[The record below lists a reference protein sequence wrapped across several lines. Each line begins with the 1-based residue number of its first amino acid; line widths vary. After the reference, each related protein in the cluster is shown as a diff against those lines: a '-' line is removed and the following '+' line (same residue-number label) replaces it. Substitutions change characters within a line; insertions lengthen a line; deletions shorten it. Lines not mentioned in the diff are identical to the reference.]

1 MAHIN
6 EHDKNHILMI
16 NYLQGNQWLE
26 LIAIRGVCK
35 YGNST
40 MTYSGAGLNPV
51 IYCQEYEG
59 NFRMKLATYLILMK
73 NGLVS
78 CPGIA

>member
-1 MAHIN
+1 MAQIN
-6 EHDKNHILMI
+6 EHDKNQSLMI
-16 NYLQGNQWLE
+16 NYLQVNQWLE
-26 LIAIRGVCK
+26 FITIQGVWK

-51 IYCQEYEG
+51 IYCQECEG
-59 NFRMKLATYLILMK
+59 KCRMKLATYLILMK